1 MWDATMIFSHGPRI
15 CLGKEYSPV
24 YSKAYFRMALIE
36 LRMLIAAFVMTY
48 SWEGV
53 PDIPG
58 EWDYEMKA
66 VDFMVVRPKN
76 EKCVV
81 QLRRRYNLG

>member
-1 MWDATMIFSHGPRI
+1 
-15 CLGKEYSPV
+15 
-24 YSKAYFRMALIE
+24 
-36 LRMLIAAFVMTY
+36 MLIAAFVMTY

-58 EWDYEMKA
+58 EWDDEMKA

-81 QLRRRYNLG
+81 QLQRRHNSQG